1 MSMDSFLPPQPTA
14 QPRPPHHRVALIVGI
29 IIILLIAAF
38 VVWRL
43 QQATTPGEPSQPTA
57 EEQAATQAFEESKAQ
72 QRLANLEGI
81 HLLIGK
87 YKKEHGNY
95 PAQLADLADIKGYAP
110 GMAKMISETKLDNGQ
125 PVYTFTV
132 TDGSYQL
139 CANQVDKESTC
150 EGPKQ

>member
-1 MSMDSFLPPQPTA
+1 MEQFQPTQLPQP
-14 QPRPPHHRVALIVGI
+14 QPRPPRHRVALIVGI
-29 IIILLIAAF
+29 IIILIIAAF

-43 QQATTPGEPSQPTA
+43 RQETTPGEPNQPTA
-57 EEQAATQAFEESKAQ
+57 EEQAAAQAFEESKVQ

-81 HLLIGK
+81 HLLIEK

-110 GMAKMISETKLDNGQ
+110 GVAKMISETKLDNGQ
-125 PVYTFTV
+125 PAYTYTLSN
-132 TDGSYQL
+132 GSYQL
-139 CANQVDKESTC
+139 CANRTDGEPKC